1 VALTAGKADH
11 GQVTLTQLSAFVLV
25 ARLGSVKAA
34 AKTLSVSEPA
44 VSQALSALRQ
54 HLDDQ
59 LIIRDA
65 AAMTLTPGGARLL
78 PVASQMVALGAE
90 AQAAVR
96 AAQGLPMQLRLVTT
110 SVIAEFIAGPL
121 TDAFTKRLGR
131 PVETSSGVT
140 AATEMPVLVANRL
153 ADVALGPDLT
163 GPGRSGGSPSGSDSA
178 GGGAA
183 SGAAAGQELVSE
195 PVFRCKL
202 VAVTSP
208 RGTFRGP
215 AASWPWLVDP
225 SGVDPASDTSR
236 LLRRLGVPES
246 RVMVFPNQTAAWAA
260 AADGDGVAPG
270 VAHLLTHQLRRGELR
285 LAETT
290 ATPME
295 ATWYVS
301 SLPRGLRP
309 GVAGSLRQ
317 FLSTPEAM
325 HLMRAPHGGVP
336 PSAFRPP
343 VYVTIWS

>member
-1 VALTAGKADH
+1 M
-11 GQVTLTQLSAFVLV
+11 LV

-34 AKTLSVSEPA
+34 AKALNVSEPA

-59 LIIRDA
+59 LIIRDT
-65 AAMTLTPGGARLL
+65 AAMTLTAGGSRLL
-78 PVASQMVALGAE
+78 PIASQMVALGAE

-96 AAQGLPMQLRLVTT
+96 AAQGLPTQLRLVTT
-110 SVIAEFIAGPL
+110 SVIAEFITGPL
-121 TDAFTKRLGR
+121 TDAFTRRLGR
-131 PVETSSGVT
+131 PVETSSGVA
-140 AATEMPVLVANRL
+140 AATEMPVLVTNRL
-153 ADVALGPDLT
+153 ADVAIGPDLA
-163 GPGRSGGSPSGSDSA
+163 GAGRTGGSNDSHSSNDSHGSNGTDGA
-178 GGGAA
+178 GEFG
-183 SGAAAGQELVSE
+183 AAGQELVSE

-202 VAVTSP
+202 IAVASP
-208 RGTFRGP
+208 RGALRGP

-236 LLRRLGVPES
+236 LLRRLGIPES

-270 VAHLLTHQLRRGELR
+270 VAHLLSHQLRRGELR
-285 LAETT
+285 LVETT

-295 ATWYVS
+295 ATWYAS

-309 GVAGSLRQ
+309 GVVGSLRQ

-325 HLMRAPHGGVP
+325 HLMRAPRGGVP

>member
-1 VALTAGKADH
+1 MVT
-11 GQVTLTQLSAFVLV
+11 VTLTQLSAFVLV

-34 AKTLSVSEPA
+34 AKALSVSEPA

-54 HLDDQ
+54 HLGDQ
-59 LIIRDA
+59 LIGRGEA
-65 AAMTLTPGGARLL
+65 GGMSLTPGGTRLL

-96 AAQGLPMQLRLVTT
+96 AAQGLPTQLRLVST

-121 TDAFTKRLGR
+121 ADAFGKRLGR
-131 PVETSSGVT
+131 PVETSSGVA

-153 ADVALGPDLT
+153 ADVAFGPDLA
-163 GPGRSGGSPSGSDSA
+163 SPDA
-178 GGGAA
+178 ET
-183 SGAAAGQELVSE
+183 ELVSE

-202 VAVTSP
+202 IAVTASDGP
-208 RGTFRGP
+208 ALRGS

-225 SGVDPASDTSR
+225 SGVDPGSATSR

-270 VAHLLTHQLRRGELR
+270 IAHLLTPQLRRGSLR
-285 LAETT
+285 QVETA

-295 ATWYVS
+295 ATWYAT
-301 SLPRGLRP
+301 SLPRSVRP
-309 GVAGSLRQ
+309 GVAGSFRQ
-317 FLSTPEAM
+317 FLATPEAM

>member
-1 VALTAGKADH
+1 
-11 GQVTLTQLSAFVLV
+11 VTLTQLSAFVLV
-25 ARLGSVKAA
+25 ARLGSVKSA
-34 AKTLSVSEPA
+34 AKALNVSEPA
-44 VSQALSALRQ
+44 VSQAIAALRQ
-54 HLDDQ
+54 HLGDQ
-59 LIIRDA
+59 LISRREPGG
-65 AAMTLTPGGARLL
+65 MGLTPGGARLL
-78 PVASQMVALGAE
+78 PIASQMVALGAE

-96 AAQGLPMQLRLVTT
+96 AAQGLPTQLRLVTT

-121 TDAFTKRLGR
+121 TDAFTRRLGR
-131 PVETSSGVT
+131 PVETTSGV
-140 AATEMPVLVANRL
+140 AAASEMPVLVANRL
-153 ADVALGPDLT
+153 ADVALGPDLAR
-163 GPGRSGGSPSGSDSA
+163 P
-178 GGGAA
+178 GGGEA
-183 SGAAAGQELVSE
+183 ELVSE
-195 PVFRCKL
+195 PVFRCKMI
-202 VAVTSP
+202 AVTSP
-208 RGTFRGP
+208 RGALRGS

-270 VAHLLTHQLRRGELR
+270 VAHLLSHQLRRGELR
-285 LAETT
+285 LAETM

-295 ATWYVS
+295 ATWYTS
-301 SLPRGLRP
+301 SLPRNLRP
-309 GVAGSLRQ
+309 GVVSSLRH

>member
-1 VALTAGKADH
+1 M
-11 GQVTLTQLSAFVLV
+11 LV

-34 AKTLSVSEPA
+34 AKALNVSEPA
-44 VSQALSALRQ
+44 VSQAISALRQ

-59 LIIRDA
+59 LIIRDV
-65 AAMTLTPGGARLL
+65 AAMTLTPGGSRLL
-78 PVASQMVALGAE
+78 PIASQMVALGAE
-90 AQAAVR
+90 AQAVVR
-96 AAQGLPMQLRLVTT
+96 AAQGLPTQLRLVTT
-110 SVIAEFIAGPL
+110 NVIAEFIAGPL
-121 TDAFTKRLGR
+121 TDAFTRRLGR
-131 PVETSSGVT
+131 PVETSSGVA
-140 AATEMPVLVANRL
+140 AATEMPVLVSNRL

-163 GPGRSGGSPSGSDSA
+163 GPEKEN
-178 GGGAA
+178 
-183 SGAAAGQELVSE
+183 ELVSE
-195 PVFRCKL
+195 PVFRCKM

-208 RGTFRGP
+208 RAAHRGP
-215 AASWPWLVDP
+215 AGSWPWLVDP

-270 VAHLLTHQLRRGELR
+270 VAHLLSHQLRRGELR
-285 LAETT
+285 LVETT

-295 ATWYVS
+295 ATWYAT

-309 GVAGSLRQ
+309 GVVGSLRQ
-317 FLSTPEAM
+317 FLGTPEAM
-325 HLMRAPHGGVP
+325 QLMRASHGGVP

>member
-1 VALTAGKADH
+1 M
-11 GQVTLTQLSAFVLV
+11 TLTQLSAFVLV

-34 AKTLSVSEPA
+34 AKALNVSEPA
-44 VSQALSALRQ
+44 VSQALAALRQ

-59 LIIRDA
+59 LIVRDA
-65 AAMTLTPGGARLL
+65 ATMTLTSGGSRLL
-78 PVASQMVALGAE
+78 PIASQMVALGAE

-96 AAQGLPMQLRLVTT
+96 AAQGLPMQLRLVTS

-121 TDAFTKRLGR
+121 ADAFARRLGR
-131 PVETSSGVT
+131 PVETSSGVA

-153 ADVALGPDLT
+153 ADVALGPDLA
-163 GPGRSGGSPSGSDSA
+163 SP
-178 GGGAA
+178 
-183 SGAAAGQELVSE
+183 GQELVSE

-202 VAVTSP
+202 IAVSAP
-208 RGTFRGP
+208 RGGSRAAPRGP
-215 AASWPWLVDP
+215 AASWQWLVDP

-246 RVMVFPNQTAAWAA
+246 RVMVFPNQTAAQA

-270 VAHLLTHQLRRGELR
+270 VAHLLSHQLRRGELR
-285 LAETT
+285 PVETA

-295 ATWYVS
+295 ATWYAS

-309 GVAGSLRQ
+309 GVVGSLRQ
-317 FLSTPEAM
+317 FLSTPVAM

>member
-1 VALTAGKADH
+1 V
-11 GQVTLTQLSAFVLV
+11 VTLTQLSAFVLV

-34 AKTLSVSEPA
+34 AKALDVSEPA

-54 HLDDQ
+54 HLGDQ
-59 LIIRDA
+59 LIGRREA
-65 AAMTLTPGGARLL
+65 GGMTLTAGGARLL

-96 AAQGLPMQLRLVTT
+96 AAQGLPAQLRLVAT
-110 SVIAEFIAGPL
+110 SVIAEFITGPL
-121 TDAFTKRLGR
+121 TDAFARRLGR
-131 PVETSSGVT
+131 PLETSSGVA

-153 ADVALGPDLT
+153 ADVALGPELAESPD
-163 GPGRSGGSPSGSDSA
+163 GKGASDGS
-178 GGGAA
+178 
-183 SGAAAGQELVSE
+183 GQELVSE
-195 PVFRCKL
+195 AVFRCKL
-202 VAVTSP
+202 IAVASP
-208 RGTFRGP
+208 RSATRGP
-215 AASWPWLVDP
+215 SASWPWLVDP

-285 LAETT
+285 LVETT

-295 ATWYVS
+295 ATWYAS
-301 SLPRGLRP
+301 SLPRNLRP
-309 GVAGSLRQ
+309 GVVGSLRQ